1 MANIYSLTSLH
12 SVVTKCVIPVKVL
25 WSGQVVNPAADD
37 LISQNLDALNKKLH
51 KDERVD
57 LSMLT
62 IGDGLTLAFKR

>member
-1 MANIYSLTSLH
+1 M
-12 SVVTKCVIPVKVL
+12 
-25 WSGQVVNPAADD
+25 VNPAADD
-37 LISQNLDALNKKLH
+37 LVSQNLDALNKKLH